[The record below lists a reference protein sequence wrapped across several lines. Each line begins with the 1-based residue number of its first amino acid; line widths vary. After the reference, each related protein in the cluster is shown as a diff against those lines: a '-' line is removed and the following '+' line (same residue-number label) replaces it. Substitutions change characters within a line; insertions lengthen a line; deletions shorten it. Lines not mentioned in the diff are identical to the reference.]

1 VVCNRNVCRGF
12 ERSITII
19 WWIWHH
25 KRFSTTKILKRRSRS
40 HNIRISY
47 RLSQILCFTN
57 AIGVKGGDFLNEH
70 VMKLCF
76 DIKGQTAIVTGA
88 SSGLGVTFA
97 ETLAELGVNLVIA
110 ARRYEKLVKVAEE
123 IKNKFNVEVIPIK
136 TDVSQEDQ
144 VINMVKTAV
153 DRFESIEILVNNAGI
168 ASLSP
173 SVDISLEEWKKV
185 IDINLT
191 GVFICA
197 RTAARE
203 MVQKKY
209 GKIINIASIYG
220 AVGDVF
226 PTAPYY
232 ASKGAVIN
240 LTRALAIEWAPYKIN
255 VNAIAPG
262 FFPSEMTQPI
272 FQDEKIRQ
280 YILSRTPLGR
290 IGEPLD
296 LKAAL
301 TYLASPAS
309 NYVTG
314 QTIFVDGGWTAL

>member
-1 VVCNRNVCRGF
+1 M
-12 ERSITII
+12 E
-19 WWIWHH
+19 
-25 KRFSTTKILKRRSRS
+25 
-40 HNIRISY
+40 
-47 RLSQILCFTN
+47 
-57 AIGVKGGDFLNEH
+57 
-70 VMKLCF
+70 LCF
-76 DIKGQTAIVTGA
+76 DIKSQTAIVTGA

-97 ETLAELGVNLVIA
+97 ETLAERGVNLVIG
-110 ARRYEKLVKVAEE
+110 ARRYEKLVKVAED
-123 IKNKFNVEVIPIK
+123 ISSKYGVKVV
-136 TDVSQEDQ
+136 TVQVDVSQEEQ
-144 VINMVKTAV
+144 VINMVKTAIEK
-153 DRFESIEILVNNAGI
+153 FGSIEILVNNAGT

-173 SVDISLEEWKKV
+173 SVDMNLDEWKKV
-185 IDINLT
+185 IDVNLT
-191 GVFICA
+191 GVFLCV

-203 MVQKKY
+203 MIRKKY
-209 GKIINIASIYG
+209 GKIVNIASIYG
-220 AVGDVF
+220 AVGDIF

-262 FFPSEMTQPI
+262 FFPSEMTETV
-272 FQDEKIRQ
+272 FRDEKTLK

-290 IGEPLD
+290 TGEPLD

-314 QTIFVDGGWTAL
+314 QTLFIDGGWTAA

>member
-1 VVCNRNVCRGF
+1 M
-12 ERSITII
+12 
-19 WWIWHH
+19 
-25 KRFSTTKILKRRSRS
+25 
-40 HNIRISY
+40 
-47 RLSQILCFTN
+47 SQS
-57 AIGVKGGDFLNEH
+57 

-97 ETLAELGVNLVIA
+97 ETLAEHGVNLVLA
-110 ARRYEKLVKVAEE
+110 ARRYEKLLKVTEDLNRKYDVKV
-123 IKNKFNVEVIPIK
+123 VPVK
-136 TDVSQEDQ
+136 TDVSQEEQ
-144 VINMVKTAV
+144 VVNMVKTAV
-153 DRFESIEILVNNAGI
+153 EQFGSVEILVNNAGV

-173 SVDISLEEWKKV
+173 SVEMSIEEWKKV

-191 GVFICA
+191 GVFLCA
-197 RTAARE
+197 RTVARE
-203 MVQKKY
+203 MIKKNY
-209 GKIINIASIYG
+209 GKIVNIASIYG
-220 AVGDVF
+220 AVGDIF

-262 FFPSEMTQPI
+262 FFLSEMTESV
-272 FQDEKIRQ
+272 FRDEKATA

-290 IGEPLD
+290 TGEPLD

>member
-1 VVCNRNVCRGF
+1 MVV
-12 ERSITII
+12 S
-19 WWIWHH
+19 
-25 KRFSTTKILKRRSRS
+25 
-40 HNIRISY
+40 
-47 RLSQILCFTN
+47 LSKT
-57 AIGVKGGDFLNEH
+57 
-70 VMKLCF
+70 VMELCF

-88 SSGLGVTFA
+88 SSGLGVVFA
-97 ETLAELGVNLVIA
+97 ETLAEHGVNLVIA
-110 ARRYEKLVKVAEE
+110 ARRYERLVEVAEDISNKHDVKV
-123 IKNKFNVEVIPIK
+123 IPVK
-136 TDVSQEDQ
+136 VDVSQEDQ
-144 VINMVKTAV
+144 VISMTKTAIEK
-153 DRFESIEILVNNAGI
+153 FGSIEILVNNAGI

-173 SVDISLEEWKKV
+173 SVNMSLEEWRKV

-191 GVFICA
+191 GVFLCA

-203 MVQKKY
+203 MIKKKY
-209 GKIINIASIYG
+209 GKIVNIASIYG
-220 AVGDVF
+220 AVGDIF

-262 FFPSEMTQPI
+262 FFPSEMTEPV
-272 FQDEKIRQ
+272 FKDENALK

-290 IGEPLD
+290 TGESLD

-301 TYLASPAS
+301 TYLVSPAS

-314 QTIFVDGGWTAL
+314 QTIFIDGGWTAL

>member
-1 VVCNRNVCRGF
+1 MNEKVMD
-12 ERSITII
+12 
-19 WWIWHH
+19 
-25 KRFSTTKILKRRSRS
+25 
-40 HNIRISY
+40 
-47 RLSQILCFTN
+47 LCFN
-57 AIGVKGGDFLNEH
+57 
-70 VMKLCF
+70 
-76 DIKGQTAIVTGA
+76 IKGQTAIVTGA

-97 ETLAELGVNLVIA
+97 ETLAELGVNLIIA
-110 ARRYEKLVKVAEE
+110 ARRYEKLVEVADR
-123 IKNKFNVEVIPIK
+123 ISKKFNAEVLPIK
-136 TDVSQEDQ
+136 TDVSREEE
-144 VINMVKTAV
+144 VINMVKAAV
-153 DRFESIEILVNNAGI
+153 ENFGSLEILVNNAGV

-173 SVDISLEEWKKV
+173 SIDIAFEEWKKV
-185 IDINLT
+185 LDINLT
-191 GVFICA
+191 GVFLCA

-203 MVQKKY
+203 MMKRKY

-240 LTRALAIEWAPYKIN
+240 LTRALAVEWAPYNIN

-262 FFPSEMTQPI
+262 FFPSEMTQLV
-272 FQDEKIRQ
+272 FQDEKITN
-280 YILSRTPLGR
+280 YILSRTPLRR
-290 IGEPLD
+290 IGDPLD

-301 TYLASPAS
+301 VYLASPAS